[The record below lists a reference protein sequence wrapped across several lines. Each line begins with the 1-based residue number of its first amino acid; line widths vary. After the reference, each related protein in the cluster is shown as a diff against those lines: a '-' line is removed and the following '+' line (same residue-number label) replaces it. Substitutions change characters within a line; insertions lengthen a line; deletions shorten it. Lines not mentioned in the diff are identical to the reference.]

1 MRARRLP
8 DWVRNPQTNW
18 TALHQLKAGLRRHRL
33 HTVCES
39 ARCPNLHE
47 CFGRGSATFMIL
59 GNTCTRSCGFCAV
72 PRGRPEA
79 LDPGEP
85 ENVARM
91 AVRMGLRYV
100 VLTSVNRDELP
111 DGGATH
117 WVATI
122 VALRRHLPRA
132 RVEVLTPD
140 FCGNCETLTT
150 VVAAGPD
157 IYNHNMET
165 VARLYCRVR
174 PQADYQRSLL
184 LLAAVRRL
192 APSMLTKSGL
202 MLGLGE
208 SRAEVEQLLRDLRAV
223 DCDVVTIGQYL
234 QPTRRN
240 LPVVEYLPPET
251 FASYRDYGLSL
262 GFQAVFSGP
271 LVRSSYMAEQVFD
284 SSEAEGAIGGLQQ
297 ITATNRERSLFLTE
311 VESELM

>member
-1 MRARRLP
+1 
-8 DWVRNPQTNW
+8 
-18 TALHQLKAGLRRHRL
+18 
-33 HTVCES
+33 
-39 ARCPNLHE
+39 
-47 CFGRGSATFMIL
+47 
-59 GNTCTRSCGFCAV
+59 
-72 PRGRPEA
+72 
-79 LDPGEP
+79 
-85 ENVARM
+85 
-91 AVRMGLRYV
+91 
-100 VLTSVNRDELP
+100 
-111 DGGATH
+111 
-117 WVATI
+117 
-122 VALRRHLPRA
+122 
-132 RVEVLTPD
+132 
-140 FCGNCETLTT
+140 
-150 VVAAGPD
+150 
-157 IYNHNMET
+157 
-165 VARLYCRVR
+165 
-174 PQADYQRSLL
+174 
-184 LLAAVRRL
+184 
-192 APSMLTKSGL
+192 MLTKSGL

>member
-1 MRARRLP
+1 MRAGRLP
-8 DWVRNPQTNW
+8 DWVRNPHTNW
-18 TALHQLKAGLRRHRL
+18 AALHQLKGGLRRHHL

-79 LDPGEP
+79 LDPEEP

-91 AVRMGLRYV
+91 AASMGLRYV

-111 DGGATH
+111 DGGAAH
-117 WVATI
+117 WAATI
-122 VALRRHLPRA
+122 AALGRHLPRA

-140 FCGNCETLTT
+140 FCGNWEALAT

-157 IYNHNMET
+157 VYNHNMET
-165 VARLYCRVR
+165 VARLYRRVR
-174 PQADYQRSLL
+174 PQADYRRSLR
-184 LLAAVRRL
+184 LLATVRRL
-192 APSMLTKSGL
+192 APEMLTKSGL

-208 SRAEVEQLLRDLRAV
+208 SRSEVEQLLRDLRAV

-234 QPTRRN
+234 QPSRRN

-251 FASYRDYGLSL
+251 FSYYRDYGLSL
-262 GFQAVFSGP
+262 GFRAVFSGP
-271 LVRSSYMAEQVFD
+271 LVRSSYMADQALDSWEQTGQWMA
-284 SSEAEGAIGGLQQ
+284 SAGRARARG
-297 ITATNRERSLFLTE
+297 
-311 VESELM
+311 ESNLVVST

>member
-1 MRARRLP
+1 MMAGRLP
-8 DWVRNPQTNW
+8 DWLRNPQTNW
-18 TALHQLKAGLRRHRL
+18 AALHQLKAGLRRYHL

-72 PRGRPEA
+72 PRGRPAA
-79 LDPGEP
+79 LDPEEP

-91 AVRMGLRYV
+91 AATMGLRYV

-111 DGGATH
+111 DGGAAH
-117 WVATI
+117 WAATI
-122 VALRRHLPRA
+122 SALRRQLPRA

-140 FCGNCETLTT
+140 FCGNHEALAW

-157 IYNHNMET
+157 VYNHNMET
-165 VARLYCRVR
+165 VARLYRRVR
-174 PQADYQRSLL
+174 PQAVYHRSLQ
-184 LLAAVRRL
+184 LLATVRRL
-192 APSMLTKSGL
+192 APAMLTKSGF

-208 SRAEVEQLLRDLRAV
+208 SRAEVKRLLADLRAV
-223 DCDVVTIGQYL
+223 DCEVVTIGQYL

-251 FASYRDYGLSL
+251 FADYRDYALSL
-262 GFQAVFSGP
+262 GFRAVFSGP
-271 LVRSSYMAEQVFD
+271 LVRSSYMADHVFD
-284 SSEAEGAIGGLQQ
+284 SFESEGASAQFRGWRRPQ
-297 ITATNRERSLFLTE
+297 ERIEQDVPTGTR
-311 VESELM
+311 